1 VPTGPGSAKTVVGV
15 VEAGRPAAVS
25 ANTSMLFARRSVTT
39 SAEPPA
45 AKRIW
50 AAPIVLDALLSEA
63 VEPFRG
69 TSPAGSTVKPEMF
82 GAAVALPALST

>member
-1 VPTGPGSAKTVVGV
+1 MPGSAKTVVGV
-15 VEAGRPAAVS
+15 VVVGTPAPVS
-25 ANTSMLFARRSVTT
+25 ANTSMLFERCSVTT

-50 AAPIVLDALLSEA
+50 EAPIVLDALLSEA

-82 GAAVALPALST
+82 GAEVALPELST